1 MDFLV
6 AGVEDNPQ
14 AKAPSAGSGM
24 TTMATDQIIV
34 SGRKIGVGAPV
45 FVIAEAGVN
54 HNGSVD
60 MACELVEAAAR
71 AGADAVKFQTF
82 IAENL
87 VAADAPKA
95 EYQKE
100 TTPSDESQLEMVK
113 ALELSFADFTKIKAH
128 CEATGIVF
136 LSTPFDFESVDFL
149 SSLDIPAFKIS
160 SGDLTN
166 HPLLD
171 YVARKNK
178 PVILSTGMSNLGEVE
193 EAAKVVRS
201 TGNERLVILHCVTNY
216 PAEPGDVNLR
226 AMHTMADALQVPVG
240 YSDHTV
246 GSEIALAA
254 VALGACVVEKHFT
267 LDRDLPGPDHRASL
281 EPGELAEMIRG
292 IRRVEAALGDGRKFP
307 RDSELATAAVA
318 RRSLVAIADIPVGT
332 VIGRDMVAMKRPG
345 TGLPPA
351 MLNVILG
358 RTAVVDIS
366 SGSILAMEM
375 FE

>member
-6 AGVEDNPQ
+6 VGVEDNLQRKTGPR
-14 AKAPSAGSGM
+14 M
-24 TTMATDQIIV
+24 TAMVNNQIIV
-34 SGRKIGVGAPV
+34 SGRKIGAGAPV

-60 MACELVEAAAR
+60 LACKLVETAAR

-82 IAENL
+82 IAESL
-87 VAADAPKA
+87 VAANAPKA

-100 TTPSDESQLEMVK
+100 TTRSDESQLEMVK
-113 ALELSFADFTKIKAH
+113 ALELSFADFTKIKDY
-128 CEATGIVF
+128 CDATGIVF

-178 PVILSTGMSNLGEVE
+178 PVILSTGMSNLSEVE
-193 EAAKVVRS
+193 EAAEVVRS
-201 TGNERLVILHCVTNY
+201 TGNEGLIILHCVTNY
-216 PAEPGDVNLR
+216 PAEPADVNLR
-226 AMHTMADALQVPVG
+226 AMHTMAEALRVPVG
-240 YSDHTV
+240 YSDHTI
-246 GSEIALAA
+246 GDDIALAA

-267 LDRDLPGPDHRASL
+267 LDRNLPGPDHRASL
-281 EPGELAEMIRG
+281 QPEELAEMIRG
-292 IRRVEAALGDGRKFP
+292 IRRVEAALGDGRKLP
-307 RDSELATAAVA
+307 TDNELVTATVA
-318 RRSLVAIADIPVGT
+318 RRSLVATADIPVGT
-332 VIGRDMVAMKRPG
+332 VIGRDMVALKRPG

-351 MLNVILG
+351 MLNAVVG